1 MPVRPDLS
9 PARSDSIRIPIIW
22 LAVALSLT
30 LHALVLF
37 GWLPQ
42 HEPITADPLT
52 EGKKSDLVVQL
63 VPEAARGQAQRP
75 PSPSAQAAPP
85 PPPRRGLP
93 EKPQP
98 APPSPPRAV
107 PFNRPAPYVPAP
119 PQPPVAKPAPAPA
132 PAPAEDLAAYIE
144 ARRRARGESPE
155 STQAPREPS
164 PPAVAQ
170 ETEEQRRQ
178 RIVAA
183 NLGLD
188 RAPSFGGDPRTGGGV
203 FQITRMGYLDAE
215 FLFFGW
221 NKDIKRNSRQRIE
234 VAKGDNADIR
244 LAIIRRM
251 IGIIREH
258 EKGDFTWVS
267 HRLGREV
274 SLSARPGDNAGLE
287 DFLMREFFPG
297 G

>member
-1 MPVRPDLS
+1 MPVRPHLS
-9 PARSDSIRIPIIW
+9 VARPDTVRIPVLW
-22 LAVALSLT
+22 LAVALSLA

-42 HEPITADPLT
+42 FEPITVDPLAAD
-52 EGKKSDLVVQL
+52 KPRDLVVQL
-63 VPEAARGQAQRP
+63 VPEARRPGAQAQLPAPADR
-75 PSPSAQAAPP
+75 SAPP

-93 EKPQP
+93 EKPRAQ
-98 APPSPPRAV
+98 PPSPPPAV
-107 PFNRPAPYVPAP
+107 PFNRPAPYVPVPAP
-119 PQPPVAKPAPAPA
+119 PPTAKPAPAP
-132 PAPAEDLAAYIE
+132 PETDLAAYVE
-144 ARRRARGESPE
+144 ARRRARGETAAAPAPPE
-155 STQAPREPS
+155 PAAPSTP
-164 PPAVAQ
+164 Q
-170 ETEEQRRQ
+170 ESEEERRN

-188 RAPSFGGDPRTGGGV
+188 RAPSFGGDPRTGGGI

-234 VAKGDNADIR
+234 VAKGDHADIR
-244 LAIIRRM
+244 IAVIRRM
-251 IGIIREH
+251 IGIIRDH

-274 SLSARPGDNAGLE
+274 RLSARPADTAGLE